1 MINAGVRIS
10 DRHPQHARDG
20 DCAFAPPPRTTSASH
35 RSGPGV
41 LAYSH
46 RGKLLHMNRRA
57 FDMIGHPDQAE
68 AGPPTMMLSNLVR
81 ELRIQIEDTLY
92 SRMKADVWETF
103 ELRRVMSEFGREIM
117 LHGFGLPDR
126 NSSECAR
133 VFIIFEEV
141 NQ

>member
-1 MINAGVRIS
+1 
-10 DRHPQHARDG
+10 
-20 DCAFAPPPRTTSASH
+20 
-35 RSGPGV
+35 
-41 LAYSH
+41 
-46 RGKLLHMNRRA
+46 MNRRA
-57 FDMIGHPDQAE
+57 FGIIGHSDLVE

-81 ELRIQIEDTLY
+81 EFRMQIEDTLD
-92 SRMKADVWETF
+92 SRMKADAWETF

-117 LHGFGLPDR
+117 LRGFGLPNR